1 MATTEPTKTT
11 INDQLRDEAIAHALF
26 VALYGN
32 GIAIKM
38 IDLLNDADALLSAEL
53 LEVLDGVDAS
63 TYSEKRLASLL
74 ASVRALNGRSYKPV
88 LKALDRELVAFAEH
102 EAGYQFDLFNQ
113 LLPDVVLKHVALQAI
128 TPDQVY
134 AAAAS
139 RPFQGRLLSE
149 WGKKLEADRLTKIT
163 NAVRMGYLMGETT
176 EQITRRVVG
185 TKAANREDGA
195 IQENRRNLAAVTRTA
210 VAHVASTAR
219 QSLATSNSDIV
230 KGKQWLSTLDTRTTT
245 ICIVRDR
252 LKYTLDGKPI
262 GHNVPYLR
270 GPGRAHFC
278 CRSTETLILKSWR
291 EMGIPVDE
299 MDAGTRASM
308 DGQQPGNTT
317 YGEWLQRQ
325 PFNRQ
330 KAVLGLK
337 RAQLLRD
344 GKLKVPDFF
353 NDRGEFLT
361 LDQLRELE
369 PRAFS

>member
-1 MATTEPTKTT
+1 MET
-11 INDQLRDEAIAHALF
+11 INDRLRDEAIAHALY
-26 VALYGN
+26 VARYGN
-32 GIAIKM
+32 GAARKM
-38 IDLLNDADALLSAEL
+38 IALLNEADALLSAEL
-53 LEVLDGVDAS
+53 LSVLEGVDAA

-74 ASVRALNGRSYKPV
+74 ASVRRLNGRAYKPV
-88 LKALDRELVAFAEH
+88 MDALKSELTAFAEH
-102 EAGYQFDLFNQ
+102 EAGYQLDLFNQ
-113 LLPDVVLKHVALQAI
+113 LLPEAVLNHIELQAI

-134 AAAAS
+134 AAAVS

-176 EQITRRVVG
+176 EQIARRVVG

-195 IQENRRNLAAVTRTA
+195 IQESRRNLAAVTRTA

-219 QSLATSNSDIV
+219 QQFATSNSDIV

-245 ICIVRDR
+245 ICIIRDR

-291 EMGIPVDE
+291 EMGIDADE
-299 MDAGTRASM
+299 LDAGTRASL
-308 DGQQPGNTT
+308 DGQVPADTT
-317 YGEWLQRQ
+317 YAEWLQRQ
-325 PFNRQ
+325 PYSRQ
-330 KAVLGLK
+330 KAVLGAQ
-337 RAQLLRD
+337 RAQLLRA

-353 NDRGEFLT
+353 NDKGEYLT
-361 LDQLRELE
+361 LAQLRELE
-369 PRAFS
+369 PRAFD

>member
-1 MATTEPTKTT
+1 MPTTKAT
-11 INDQLRDEAIAHALF
+11 INDQLRDEAIAHALY
-26 VALYGN
+26 VARYGN
-32 GIAIKM
+32 GAAKKV
-38 IDLLNDADALLSAEL
+38 IDLLNDADSQLSAEL
-53 LEVLDGVDAS
+53 LHVLDGVDAS

-74 ASVRALNGRSYKPV
+74 ASVRRLNGKTYRPV
-88 LKALDRELVAFAEH
+88 IETLKSELTAFSEH
-102 EAGYQFDLFNQ
+102 EAGYQLDLFNQ
-113 LLPDVVLKHVALQAI
+113 LLPEAVLNHVELQAI

-134 AAAAS
+134 AAAVS

-219 QSLATSNSDIV
+219 QQLATSNSDIV

-252 LKYTLDGKPI
+252 LQYTLDGKPI

-291 EMGIPVDE
+291 EMGIDADE

-308 DGQQPGNTT
+308 DGQTAGDTT

-325 PFNRQ
+325 GYSRQ
-330 KAVLGLK
+330 KAVLGTT
-337 RAQLLRD
+337 RAQLLRA

-353 NDRGEFLT
+353 NDRGEFIT

-369 PRAFS
+369 PRAFE